1 MSATLISPEK
11 LSTLLPGALAVVDEA
26 IAAVKQANKERDF
39 AVAAQRNAEANL
51 ELVKVANAKKTEAP
65 IYSDEDITAT
75 VEAAVEANFCPAEL
89 ATKFASDLRSDPK
102 IALASIRRYCQISP
116 ISTSAH
122 RVGTGVPKRAYLS
135 SPGAVMNSN
144 DPDSPSEEEI
154 AAVRRIQAERA

>member
-1 MSATLISPEK
+1 MPPTLISPEK

-39 AVAAQRNAEANL
+39 AVANL

-65 IYSDEDITAT
+65 IYSDEDIMAT

-135 SPGAVMNSN
+135 SPGAVTNSN